1 MRVSRNCGNQ
11 QPYAGPSD
19 DIWAWS
25 HGWTILTGG
34 SWGIRI
40 KTSSIATLSS
50 TSPTWTDRGA
60 NTGFGGERLATNR
73 LSHGTAILIPLRSL
87 PLHYFRISGPFL
99 KVMNLLVLQCQ
110 GLNSDCRVYSVVS
123 KISKSSAGFRTQD
136 MQWNYNASNFLI
148 FTTLGATFVNWK
160 FGFFFLAL
168 RKA

>member
-1 MRVSRNCGNQ
+1 MSMEPRLN
-11 QPYAGPSD
+11 D
-19 DIWAWS
+19 TD
-25 HGWTILTGG
+25 

-40 KTSSIATLSS
+40 KTCSIATFSS

-73 LSHGTAILIPLRSL
+73 LSHARPYGYLCVPCHFIIFTLADS
-87 PLHYFRISGPFL
+87 FL

-123 KISKSSAGFRTQD
+123 KISKSSAGSRTQD

-148 FTTLGATFVNWK
+148 CHDTRGNVCELDIWN
-160 FGFFFLAL
+160 FFSLAL